1 MLFSSLIFIFLFLP
15 FVLLL
20 HSLLRESWRNS
31 FLFFASLFFYAWGE
45 PSFLFVLIVSIC
57 LNYGTGLLLA
67 GSGRFRKAVLGGGI
81 LANLLLLFYFKYTVF
96 FLDALMPFFA
106 QIGFVPFE
114 IPEIWLPIGISFF
127 TFQGISYLVD
137 IYRGEAVAQKN
148 LISLGMYIALFPQL
162 IAGPIVRYKSIETRI
177 NERKISADA
186 IRGGLRLFCIGLAQ
200 KVVIANPLGKVADL
214 AFSAHDGSM
223 PLAWLGASAYMLQI
237 YYDFAGYSAMAIG
250 IGNALGFSFP
260 ENFNFPYIATSITDF
275 WRRWHIS
282 LSSWFRDYVYI
293 PLGGNRKGHG
303 KTLRNLILV
312 FCATGFWHGANW
324 TFLAWGLWHGMFLVL
339 ERQFRGRDYRF
350 PGLLKHVYVL
360 VAVLLGWV
368 VFRCDNIRE
377 AWAYI
382 KTLFRVSHFELSP
395 LFLEVFNNFTIFIF
409 LCAIIGCLPAS
420 MRRIETVFIK
430 HDMLYDCAALCLLA
444 LSIVFLINSDFN
456 PFLYFR
462 F

>member
-1 MLFSSLIFIFLFLP
+1 MLFSSLVFIFLFLP

-67 GSGRFRKAVLGGGI
+67 APNHCRKAVLTCGI
-81 LANLLLLFYFKYTVF
+81 LVNLLLLFYFKYTVF
-96 FLDALMPFFA
+96 FLDALMPFFTK
-106 QIGFVPFE
+106 IGFVPFE
-114 IPEIWLPIGISFF
+114 IPKIWLPIGISFF

-148 LISLGMYIALFPQL
+148 FISLGMYIALFPQL

-177 NERKISADA
+177 NERKVSTQA
-186 IRGGLRLFCIGLAQ
+186 IRDGLRLFCIGLAQ
-200 KVVIANPLGKVADL
+200 KVIIANPLGKVADL
-214 AFSAHDGSM
+214 AFSTPDLSM

-237 YYDFAGYSAMAIG
+237 YYDFAGYSTMAIG
-250 IGNALGFSFP
+250 IGKALGFQFP
-260 ENFNFPYIATSITDF
+260 ENFNFPYFATSMSDF

-282 LSSWFRDYVYI
+282 LSSWFRDYLYI

-303 KTLRNLILV
+303 KTLRNLVLV

-324 TFLAWGLWHGMFLVL
+324 TFLVWGLWHGMFLVL
-339 ERQFRGRDYRF
+339 ERMFRGKPLKF
-350 PGLLKHVYVL
+350 PSFVRHFYVII
-360 VAVLLGWV
+360 AVLIGWV
-368 VFRCDNIRE
+368 VFRCENMRE
-377 AWAYI
+377 AWACI
-382 KTLFRVSHFELSP
+382 ETLFNFTHPALSP
-395 LFLEVFNNFTIFIF
+395 LFLELFNNFTIFIYI
-409 LCAIIGCLPAS
+409 CAIIGCLPPI
-420 MRRIETVFIK
+420 MLRMETVFLR
-430 HDMLYDCAALCLLA
+430 HDMFYDCAALLCLLF
-444 LSIVFLINSDFN
+444 SVVFLINSDFN